1 MEAVAKY
8 DFKATA
14 SDELSFLKGSILKIL
29 SMDEEKMWYKAEQY
43 GSEGYV
49 PYNYIQLKPHPWF
62 ITKKVTRAQAE
73 KMLLEKDDVGEYIQ
87 PDGAFLVRHSESSP
101 GEFSIS
107 VKFRNEVQH
116 YKVLR
121 DGAGKYFL
129 WVTKFSSLNAIVD
142 YHRRS
147 SVSRGETIFLI
158 DMLMKKDKKKQVKAS
173 FDFDPQ
179 YPEELQLQ
187 KGEII
192 TVLEK
197 KDENWWRGENTRGVQ
212 GLFPATYVC
221 EIQQ

>member
-1 MEAVAKY
+1 MEATAKY

-14 SDELSFLKGSILKIL
+14 NDELSFTKGSVLKIL

-43 GSEGYV
+43 GLEGYI
-49 PYNYIQLKPHPWF
+49 PYNYIELKPHPWF
-62 ITKKVTRAQAE
+62 IPKKITRAQAE
-73 KMLLEKDDVGEYIQ
+73 KLLLDKDENDQYIQ

-121 DGAGKYFL
+121 DGSGKYFL
-129 WVTKFSSLNAIVD
+129 WVTKFSSLNAIVE

-147 SVSRGETIFLI
+147 SVSRGETIYLL
-158 DMLMKKDKKKQVKAS
+158 DMLTKKDKKNQVKAS

-179 YPEELQLQ
+179 YPEELQLR
-187 KGEII
+187 KGETI

-197 KDENWWRGENTRGVQ
+197 KDENWWRGENVDGQQ
-212 GLFPATYVC
+212 GLFPATYVSD
-221 EIQQ
+221 I